1 MRDHFGW
8 IATFTIVSLLSPTA
22 LAQDRLNREQQR
34 FFESKIRPVLVEHC
48 YECHSAKSDEVG
60 GKLLLD
66 SREGIRAGGESGP
79 AVVPGK
85 PASSLLLLAM
95 QHSDSNLI
103 MPPKDYGAKLPAA
116 VIADFE
122 TWIKAGAPDPRAGT
136 AKHKSLAGSEEA
148 RIWWAWQPLK
158 PTPVPDLTNI
168 QASTKTDWAKT
179 DWGKTDI
186 DRFILAGLLEAK
198 LTPSPDAD
206 RITLVRR
213 LAFDLT
219 GLPPT
224 QTDLD
229 KFALAPTPAPIE
241 QLVDQYLESEQYGER
256 MARRWLDV
264 ARYAESSGKDVN
276 VAYPHAWR
284 YRDYVIDAFN
294 KDIPFDRFIKEQI
307 AGDLIKTGDKEAAA
321 RQTIATGFL
330 AIGAKSLSEQNPRQF
345 AVDVADE
352 QIDTVSQ
359 AFLGVT
365 IACARCHDHK
375 FDPVSQRDYTAM
387 AGIFLSTQTHY
398 GTVGAVGG
406 RNRSTTIDLPK
417 EFRDPQATRQPTAV
431 QFDLLKA
438 RAEDLEAQRR
448 EFLAERMAERRSGKQ
463 SAPSPNVVAV
473 QTQLAQLETVLG
485 ALNED
490 GTAKALAVGVTDKTP
505 ATTAGRMQ
513 QRFVR
518 AMQPGRGGPPEIMG
532 IIDSPQLIRGEIDKP
547 GEVVPRGLPEFLAG
561 SRQAKIE
568 ANQSGRLQL
577 ATWIASERNP
587 LTARVIVNR
596 VWSWLIGQGLVKSVD
611 NFGTTGD
618 LPSNQPLLDHL
629 AKRFMDQGWSV
640 KKLVREIVLS
650 HTYSQSSDHNEAAF
664 LIDPENEL
672 VWRANRRALEAECLR
687 DGLLAASGSLR
698 PDRPHGSMISR
709 SGDGAIGG
717 RRGIGITEE
726 EITSA
731 SDPHRSLY
739 LPITRNVLPDSLE
752 LFDFADNSMVSGTR
766 STTIVPSQSL
776 YWMNNQAVE
785 TECRILAD
793 DLLGQ
798 LQSRSD
804 ISSLSKGR
812 LAKSPPLP
820 DDQIER
826 LFNTLSLKVLSR
838 PPLAAEQQSAIDY
851 VKQKQSAN
859 TSHQTI
865 WASVARSLFASADYR
880 FLK

>member
-1 MRDHFGW
+1 MRQQLFC
-8 IATFTIVSLLSPTA
+8 IAALCLASLSGQLGLS
-22 LAQDRLNREQQR
+22 QERLTRDQQR
-34 FFESKIRPVLVEHC
+34 FFEAKIRPVLVEHC

-66 SREGIRAGGESGP
+66 TREGIRAGGESGP

-95 QHSDSNLI
+95 QHADSNLI
-103 MPPKDYGAKLPAA
+103 MPPKDYGSKLPAA
-116 VIADFE
+116 VLADFE
-122 TWIKAGAPDPRAGT
+122 TWIKGGAPDPRAGGT
-136 AKHKSLAGSEEA
+136 KNKTQVGSDEA
-148 RIWWAWQPLK
+148 RAWWAWQPIK
-158 PTPVPDLTNI
+158 PTPIPEVPGDT
-168 QASTKTDWAKT
+168 QWAK
-179 DWGKTDI
+179 GDI
-186 DRFILAGLLEAK
+186 DRFILAGLSDAK

-219 GLPPT
+219 GLPPSK
-224 QTDLD
+224 QDLD
-229 KFALAPTPAPIE
+229 RFALAHAPAPIE

-256 MARRWLDV
+256 MGRRWLDV

-294 KDIPFDRFIKEQI
+294 NDMPFDRFALEQI
-307 AGDLIKTGDKEAAA
+307 AGDLLKTSNKDAAA
-321 RQTIATGFL
+321 KQTIATGFL
-330 AIGAKSLSEQNPRQF
+330 AIGPKSLSEQNARQF

-375 FDPVSQRDYTAM
+375 FDPISQRDYTAM
-387 AGIFLSTQTHY
+387 AGIFLSTKTHY

-406 RNRSTTIDLPK
+406 RNRSTAIELPK
-417 EFRDPQATRQPTAV
+417 EYRDPQANRQITKQ
-431 QFDLLKA
+431 QFEQLKS
-438 RAEDLEAQRR
+438 RVEDLETQRR
-448 EFLAERMAERRSGKQ
+448 EFIADRMEQRRAGKEG
-463 SAPSPNVVAV
+463 SPPPNAVQV
-473 QTQLAQLETVLG
+473 QTQLAQLET
-485 ALNED
+485 ALESLDSD
-490 GTAKALAVGVTDKTP
+490 GSSKALAIGVADKP
-505 ATTAGRMQ
+505 VASVPGRFQ
-513 QRFVR
+513 QRVR
-518 AMQPGRGGPPEIMG
+518 AMQPGQGGPMGRGLPPEMMG
-532 IIDSPQLIRGEIDKP
+532 IFDSPQLIRGEIDKP
-547 GEVVPRGLPEFLAG
+547 GEVVPRGLPVFLAG
-561 SRQAKIE
+561 SKQAKIE
-568 ANQSGRLQL
+568 PNESGRLQL
-577 ATWIASERNP
+577 ANWIASERNP
-587 LTARVIVNR
+587 LTARVFVNR
-596 VWSWLIGQGLVKSVD
+596 VWSWLLGQGLVKSVD

-618 LPSNQPLLDHL
+618 IPSNQLLLDHL
-629 AKRFMDQGWSV
+629 AKRFMNQKWSV

-650 HTYSQSSDHNEAAF
+650 HTYAQSSDYRDDAF
-664 LIDPENEL
+664 LADPENEL

-698 PDRPHGSMISR
+698 TDRPHGSMISR
-709 SGDGAIGG
+709 SGDGNIGG
-717 RRGIGITEE
+717 RRGIGVTEE
-726 EITSA
+726 EIMNA
-731 SDPHRSLY
+731 NDPHRSLY

-752 LFDFADNSMVSGTR
+752 LFDFADNAMVSGTR
-766 STTIVPSQSL
+766 ATTIVPSQSL
-776 YWMNNQAVE
+776 YWMNNPTVE
-785 TECRILAD
+785 TECRLLAD
-793 DLLGQ
+793 ELLGQ

-804 ISSLSKGR
+804 SESLTKGR

-820 DDQIER
+820 DDRIEQ

-838 PPLAAEQQSAIDY
+838 PPLEEEKLAAFAF

>member
-1 MRDHFGW
+1 MRQRLWVVAAIG
-8 IATFTIVSLLSPTA
+8 IASSVGQVAF
-22 LAQDRLNREQQR
+22 AQEGLTRDQQR

-66 SREGIRAGGESGP
+66 TREGIRAGGESGP
-79 AVVPGK
+79 AVLPGK
-85 PASSLLLLAM
+85 PASSLLLIAM
-95 QHSDSNLI
+95 QHSDSKLI
-103 MPPKDYGAKLPAA
+103 MPPKDYGSKLPAS

-122 TWIKAGAPDPRAGT
+122 MWIRAGAPDPRSGGAKNKSQVGT
-136 AKHKSLAGSEEA
+136 EEA
-148 RIWWAWQPLK
+148 RAWWSWQPLK
-158 PTPVPDLTNI
+158 PVVVPAISDD
-168 QASTKTDWAKT
+168 QKWAR
-179 DWGKTDI
+179 GDI
-186 DRFILAGLLEAK
+186 DRFILAGLSEAK
-198 LTPSPDAD
+198 LAPSPDAD

-219 GLPPT
+219 GLPPST
-224 QTDLD
+224 QDLE
-229 KFALAPTPAPIE
+229 KFALANNPEPIE
-241 QLVDQYLESEQYGER
+241 QLVDQYLESDQYGER
-256 MARRWLDV
+256 MGRRWLDV

-294 KDIPFDRFIKEQI
+294 NDMPFDQFVKEQI
-307 AGDLIKTGDKEAAA
+307 AGDLLKSSNKDVAAKRA
-321 RQTIATGFL
+321 IATGFL
-330 AIGAKSLSEQNPRQF
+330 AIGPKSLSEQNPRQF

-352 QIDTVSQ
+352 QIDAVSQ
-359 AFLGVT
+359 AFLAVT

-387 AGIFLSTQTHY
+387 AGIFLSTKTQY

-406 RNRSTTIDLPK
+406 RNRTSAVELPK
-417 EFRDPQATRQPTAV
+417 EYVDPQATRPLSKQ
-431 QFDLLKA
+431 QFDQLKA
-438 RAEDLEAQRR
+438 RVEELEKQRR
-448 EFLAERMAERRSGKQ
+448 EFLAERMEQRRLGKEG
-463 SAPSPNVVAV
+463 APPPNFVQV
-473 QTQLAQLETVLG
+473 QTQLAQLETMLST
-485 ALNED
+485 LNSD
-490 GTAKALAVGVTDKTP
+490 GSSKALAIGVTDKQAVSLP
-505 ATTAGRMQ
+505 GRMQ
-513 QRFVR
+513 QRLGR
-518 AMQPGRGGPPEIMG
+518 PMQPGQGGPPGRGIPPEMMG
-532 IIDSPQLIRGEIDKP
+532 ILDSPQLIRGEIDKP
-547 GEVVPRGLPEFLAG
+547 GEIVPRGLPAFLA
-561 SRQAKIE
+561 SNSQTKIAASE
-568 ANQSGRLQL
+568 SGRLQL
-577 ATWIASERNP
+577 ANWISSEKNP
-587 LTARVIVNR
+587 LTARVMVNR

-629 AKRFMDQGWSV
+629 AKRFVDQKWSV

-650 HTYSQSSDHNEAAF
+650 HAYAQSSDHREDAF
-664 LIDPENEL
+664 LADPENEL

-709 SGDGAIGG
+709 SGDGVIGG
-717 RRGIGITEE
+717 RRGLGVTEE

-731 SDPHRSLY
+731 NDPHRSLY

-766 STTIVPSQSL
+766 TTTIVPSQSL
-776 YWMNNQAVE
+776 YWMNNSSVE
-785 TECRILAD
+785 TECRLLAD
-793 DLLGQ
+793 ELLGQ

-804 ISSLSKGR
+804 SDSLIQGR
-812 LAKSPPLP
+812 LAKSPPLS
-820 DDQIER
+820 DDRIEQ
-826 LFNTLSLKVLSR
+826 LFNNLTLKILSR
-838 PPLAAEQQSAIDY
+838 KPLEEEKRAAMAY
-851 VKQKQSAN
+851 VKQKQKDN

>member
-1 MRDHFGW
+1 MRQQFWCVAAIGF
-8 IATFTIVSLLSPTA
+8 ASFNGQVLS
-22 LAQDRLNREQQR
+22 AQERLTRDQQR
-34 FFESKIRPVLVEHC
+34 FFETKIRPVLVEHC

-66 SREGIRAGGESGP
+66 TREGIRAGGESGP

-95 QHSDSNLI
+95 HQSDSKLV

-116 VIADFE
+116 VIADFDA
-122 TWIKAGAPDPRAGT
+122 WIRAGAPDPRAGGT
-136 AKHKSLAGSEEA
+136 KNKTQVGSDEA
-148 RIWWAWQPLK
+148 RAWWAWQPLK
-158 PTPVPDLTNI
+158 TTPVPAAADN
-168 QASTKTDWAKT
+168 QKWAK
-179 DWGKTDI
+179 GDI
-186 DRFILAGLLEAK
+186 DRFVLAGLSEAK
-198 LTPSPDAD
+198 LTPSPVAD

-219 GLPPT
+219 GLPPSE
-224 QTDLD
+224 QDLG
-229 KFALAPTPAPIE
+229 KFALAHEPAPIE
-241 QLVDQYLESEQYGER
+241 QLVDQYLESDQYGER
-256 MARRWLDV
+256 MGRRWLDV

-284 YRDYVIDAFN
+284 YRDYVIDSFN
-294 KDIPFDRFIKEQI
+294 KDMPFDRFAFEQI
-307 AGDLIKTGDKEAAA
+307 AGDLLKASNKEAAA
-321 RQTIATGFL
+321 KQTIATGFL
-330 AIGAKSLSEQNPRQF
+330 AIGPKSLSEQNPRQF

-387 AGIFLSTQTHY
+387 AGIFLSTKTHY

-406 RNRSTTIDLPK
+406 RNRATSIELPK
-417 EFRDPQATRQPTAV
+417 EYRDPQATRQLSKQ
-431 QFDLLKA
+431 QFDQLKS
-438 RAEDLEAQRR
+438 RIEELETQRR
-448 EFLAERMAERRSGKQ
+448 EYFAERMEQRRAGKEG
-463 SAPSPNVVAV
+463 APPPNFVQV
-473 QTQLAQLETVLG
+473 QTQLAQLETTLES
-485 ALNED
+485 LNSD
-490 GTAKALAVGVTDKTP
+490 GSSKALAIGVADKPVASTP
-505 ATTAGRMQ
+505 GRLQQRVGRM
-513 QRFVR
+513 
-518 AMQPGRGGPPEIMG
+518 MQPGPGGPPGRNLPPEMMVIL
-532 IIDSPQLIRGEIDKP
+532 DSPQLIRGEIDKP
-547 GEVVPRGLPEFLAG
+547 GDVVPRGLPVFLAG
-561 SRQAKIE
+561 SKQAKIDADE
-568 ANQSGRLQL
+568 SGRLQL
-577 ATWIASERNP
+577 ANWITSEKNP
-587 LTARVIVNR
+587 LTARVMVNR

-629 AKRFMDQGWSV
+629 AKGFMDQKWSV

-650 HTYSQSSDHNEAAF
+650 HTYAQSSDYRNEAF
-664 LIDPENEL
+664 LADPENEL

-709 SGDGAIGG
+709 SGDGNIGG
-717 RRGIGITEE
+717 RRGMGVTEE

-731 SDPHRSLY
+731 NDPHRSLY

-766 STTIVPSQSL
+766 ATTIVPSQSL
-776 YWMNNQAVE
+776 YWMNNPAVE
-785 TECRILAD
+785 TECRLLAD
-793 DLLGQ
+793 ELLGQ

-804 ISSLSKGR
+804 TDSLTKGR
-812 LAKSPPLP
+812 LAKSPPLSNER
-820 DDQIER
+820 IEQ
-826 LFNTLSLKVLSR
+826 LFNTLTMKILSR
-838 PPLAAEQQSAIDY
+838 LPLEEEKQAAVAFVLQ
-851 VKQKQSAN
+851 KQKNN

>member
-1 MRDHFGW
+1 MRRHIIQFAMPQF
-8 IATFTIVSLLSPTA
+8 IAQ
-22 LAQDRLNREQQR
+22 LAAIGFVITCTSAAHSQDRLNRDQQR
-34 FFESKIRPVLVEHC
+34 FFEAKIRPVLVEHC
-48 YECHSAKSDEVG
+48 YECHSAKSDEIG

-66 SREGIRAGGESGP
+66 TREGIRAGGESGP

-85 PASSLLLLAM
+85 PGSSLLLIAM
-95 QHSDSNLI
+95 HHSDSNLI
-103 MPPKDYGAKLPAA
+103 MPPKDYGNKLPAS

-122 TWIKAGAPDPRAGT
+122 TWIKAGAPDPRVG
-136 AKHKSLAGSEEA
+136 GSKNKTQVGSDESHS
-148 RIWWAWQPLK
+148 WWAWQPLK
-158 PTPVPDLTNI
+158 PSPVPKVADAQN
-168 QASTKTDWAKT
+168 WAKN
-179 DWGKTDI
+179 DI
-186 DRFILAGLLEAK
+186 DQFILAGLTEAK
-198 LTPSPDAD
+198 LPPAPDAD
-206 RITLVRR
+206 RATLVRR

-224 QTDLD
+224 QSDLD
-229 KFALAPTPAPIE
+229 KFALAKNPAPIE
-241 QLVDQYLESEQYGER
+241 ELVDQYLDSDQYGER
-256 MARRWLDV
+256 MGRHWLDV

-276 VAYPHAWR
+276 VAYPYAWR
-284 YRDYVIDAFN
+284 YRDYVIDAFS
-294 KDIPFDRFIKEQI
+294 KDMPFDRFIREQI
-307 AGDLIKTGDKEAAA
+307 AGDLIKTGNKEAAA

-330 AIGAKSLSEQNPRQF
+330 AIGAKSLSEQNQRQF

-387 AGIFLSTQTHY
+387 AGIFLSTKTHY

-406 RNRSTTIDLPK
+406 RNRSTNIELPK
-417 EFRDPQATRQPTAV
+417 EFRDPQATRSLTQPQV
-431 QFDLLKA
+431 EQMRS

-448 EFLAERMAERRSGKQ
+448 EYFAERLADRRAGKEG
-463 SAPSPNVVAV
+463 APPPNFVFV
-473 QTQLAQLETVLG
+473 QTQLAQLETILES
-485 ALNED
+485 LNDD
-490 GTAKALAVGVTDKTP
+490 GTSKALAMGASDKPP
-505 ATTAGRMQ
+505 ATTQGRFQ
-513 QRFVR
+513 QRTAR
-518 AMQPGRGGPPEIMG
+518 AAQPGRGGPEMMG

-547 GEVVPRGLPEFLAG
+547 GEVIPRGLPIFLAG
-561 SRQAKIE
+561 SKQAKIDS
-568 ANQSGRLQL
+568 NQSGRLQL
-577 ATWIASERNP
+577 ANWIASENNP

-596 VWSWLIGQGLVKSVD
+596 VWSWMFGQGMVKSVD

-618 LPSNQPLLDHL
+618 LPSNQALLDHL
-629 AKRFMDQGWSV
+629 AKKFMDQQWSI
-640 KKLVREIVLS
+640 KKLIREIALS
-650 HTYSQSSDHNEAAF
+650 HTYAQSSEHNEAAF
-664 LIDPENEL
+664 LTDPENEL
-672 VWRANRRALEAECLR
+672 QWRANRRALEAECLR

-709 SGDGAIGG
+709 SGEGPIGG

-726 EITSA
+726 EISA
-731 SDPHRSLY
+731 ANDPHRSLY

-752 LFDFADNSMVSGTR
+752 LFDFADNSMVSGAR

-776 YWMNNQAVE
+776 YWMNNAAVE

-793 DLLGQ
+793 ELLGQ

-804 ISSLSKGR
+804 TSTLTKGR
-812 LAKSPPLP
+812 LAKSPPLT
-820 DDQIER
+820 DDRIEHF
-826 LFNTLSLKVLSR
+826 FNTLSLKVLSR
-838 PPLAAEQQSAIDY
+838 PPLAEEQQAALKF
-851 VKQKQSAN
+851 VKQKQSEN

>member
-1 MRDHFGW
+1 MRQQLWCMAAIGLVNFGGLHS
-8 IATFTIVSLLSPTA
+8 F
-22 LAQDRLNREQQR
+22 AQDRLTRDQQR

-66 SREGIRAGGESGP
+66 TREGIRAGGESGP

-85 PASSLLLLAM
+85 PSSSLLLIAM

-103 MPPKDYGAKLPAA
+103 MPPKDYGSKLPAA
-116 VIADFE
+116 VLADFE
-122 TWIKAGAPDPRAGT
+122 TWIKAGAPDPRAGGT
-136 AKHKSLAGSEEA
+136 KNKTQVGTEEA
-148 RIWWAWQPLK
+148 RAWWAWQPVK
-158 PTPVPDLTNI
+158 PAAVPAVADAYNW
-168 QASTKTDWAKT
+168 TK
-179 DWGKTDI
+179 GDI
-186 DRFILAGLLEAK
+186 DRFILAGLTEAK
-198 LTPSPDAD
+198 LAPSPDAD

-213 LAFDLT
+213 IAFDLT
-219 GLPPT
+219 GLPPSK
-224 QTDLD
+224 QDLE
-229 KFALAPTPAPIE
+229 KFALAPEPAPIE

-256 MARRWLDV
+256 MGRRWLDV

-294 KDIPFDRFIKEQI
+294 KDMPYDRFALEQI
-307 AGDLIKTGDKEAAA
+307 AGDLVKSSNKDAAA

-330 AIGAKSLSEQNPRQF
+330 AIGPKSLSEQNPRQF
-345 AVDVADE
+345 AVDMADE
-352 QIDTVSQ
+352 QIDAVSQ

-387 AGIFLSTQTHY
+387 AGIFLSTKTHY

-406 RNRSTTIDLPK
+406 RNRTTTIELPK
-417 EFRDPQATRQPTAV
+417 ELSDPQATRQLTKQ
-431 QFDLLKA
+431 QFEQLQS
-438 RAEDLEAQRR
+438 RAAELEKQRR
-448 EFLAERMAERRSGKQ
+448 EFLAERMEQRRAGKEG
-463 SAPSPNVVAV
+463 APAPNFVAV
-473 QTQLAQLETVLG
+473 QTQLAQLETALESLTSDG
-485 ALNED
+485 AH
-490 GTAKALAVGVTDKTP
+490 KALAVGVADKP
-505 ATTAGRMQ
+505 VATRPGRFQ
-513 QRFVR
+513 QRGGL
-518 AMQPGRGGPPEIMG
+518 AMQPGQGGPQGRVLPPEMMG
-532 IIDSPQLIRGEIDKP
+532 IFDSPQLIRGEIDKP
-547 GEVVPRGLPEFLAG
+547 GEVVPRGLPVFLAG
-561 SRQAKIE
+561 SKQVKIE
-568 ANQSGRLQL
+568 PNESGRLQL
-577 ATWIASERNP
+577 ANWIASAKNP
-587 LTARVIVNR
+587 LTARVMVNR

-618 LPSNQPLLDHL
+618 LPSNQALLDQL
-629 AKRFMDQGWSV
+629 AKKFMDQKWSV
-640 KKLVREIVLS
+640 KKLVKEIVLS
-650 HTYSQSSDHNEAAF
+650 HAYAQSSDYREDAF
-664 LIDPENEL
+664 LADPENEL

-687 DGLLAASGSLR
+687 DGLLTASGSLR

-709 SGDGAIGG
+709 SGDGNIGG
-717 RRGIGITEE
+717 RRGIGVSEE
-726 EITSA
+726 EITNA
-731 SDPHRSLY
+731 NDPHRSLY

-776 YWMNNQAVE
+776 YWMNSPAVE

-793 DLLGQ
+793 ELLGQ

-804 ISSLSKGR
+804 TESLTKGR
-812 LAKSPPLP
+812 LAKSPPLA
-820 DDQIER
+820 DDRIAQ
-826 LFNTLSLKVLSR
+826 LFETLSLKVLSR
-838 PPLAAEQQSAIDY
+838 LPLDEEKRAAVAF
-851 VKQKQSAN
+851 VKQKQNDN